1 MIAVQL
7 QQSAFCD
14 QLLRYVGDIS
24 LPHVHAA
31 HQHHVV
37 LDGTTS
43 HGLQLLRPPGLQE
56 LMNACHPVMFLA
68 EFLHLPQHAL
78 GTDKVLRAEVGGCD
92 WN

>member
-1 MIAVQL
+1 MAVQQ

-14 QLLRYVGDIS
+14 QLLRYVGDTS
-24 LPHVHAA
+24 LPHVHVAY
-31 HQHHVV
+31 QHYIV

-78 GTDKVLRAEVGGCD
+78 DADKVLRAEVGSYDGH
-92 WN
+92 